1 MGQTD
6 DGTNG
11 KRDLAVVEW
20 NVHKYSSNS
29 NVFEGAGEAE
39 KFLCKFRLNGNSS
52 SAEVRQ
58 AHVKRKRV
66 DK

>member
-1 MGQTD
+1 MSIKVPFMGQTD

-29 NVFEGAGEAE
+29 NVFEGGPE
-39 KFLCKFRLNGNSS
+39 
-52 SAEVRQ
+52 
-58 AHVKRKRV
+58 KRKNFFANFV
-66 DK
+66 